1 MIRIC
6 RRGHLVEGDNARPVG
21 RTKYQQ
27 CRTCERMTGFD
38 VQVQRPL
45 WNNNGTIRV
54 PSKACSLNDC
64 LSVVPDSWDPE
75 VEINVYCK
83 DDHLMSFFLTPL
95 E

>member
-1 MIRIC
+1 MQNDPLTEIRDRT
-6 RRGHLVEGDNARPVG
+6 RRIETRLTRYLES
-21 RTKYQQ
+21 
-27 CRTCERMTGFD
+27 TGFD